1 MLSGI
6 SLMGKVSASNFILM
20 FRSGENNQTVK
31 KQILISIPI
40 VAAAIIVLFFFDERI
55 WLAASTLVS
64 REPYYL
70 ITDLITTKGLYLF
83 YAVFIG
89 LLIYA
94 LIKKNKKLTGV
105 LIAYIKTQLVFAL
118 VLVRILKIVL
128 GRARPEH
135 GSEFTF
141 FSLAFRY
148 NSFPSG
154 HSTDAFVS
162 GVFLFYL
169 LKQSKYSACRF
180 LPLGYAFLIAVS
192 RVFISSHYPS
202 DVLAGMVIGILGAWF
217 FISRLPDYS
226 TKRL

>member
-1 MLSGI
+1 M
-6 SLMGKVSASNFILM
+6 IL
-20 FRSGENNQTVK
+20 RPGENNQVVK
-31 KQILISIPI
+31 KPILISIPI
-40 VAAAIIVLFFFDERI
+40 VVAVIAILFFFDERI

-64 REPYYL
+64 REPYYR

-89 LLIYA
+89 LLAYA
-94 LIKKNKKLTGV
+94 LIKRNKNLTGLLV
-105 LIAYIKTQLVFAL
+105 AYIKAQLVFAL

-135 GSEFTF
+135 GSDFTF

-154 HSTDAFVS
+154 HSADAFVC

-180 LPLGYAFLIAVS
+180 LPLIYAFLIAVS

-202 DVLAGMVIGILGAWF
+202 DVLAGMAIGILGAWF
-217 FISRLPDYS
+217 YIARLPN
-226 TKRL
+226 

>member
-1 MLSGI
+1 M
-6 SLMGKVSASNFILM
+6 
-20 FRSGENNQTVK
+20 VK
-31 KQILISIPI
+31 KPILISIPI
-40 VAAAIIVLFFFDERI
+40 VVAVIAILFFFDERI

-64 REPYYL
+64 REPYYR

-89 LLIYA
+89 LLAYA
-94 LIKKNKKLTGV
+94 LIKRNKNLTGLLV
-105 LIAYIKTQLVFAL
+105 AYIKAQLVFAL

-135 GSEFTF
+135 GSDFTF

-154 HSTDAFVS
+154 HSADAFVC

-180 LPLGYAFLIAVS
+180 LPLIYAFLIAIS

-202 DVLAGMVIGILGAWF
+202 DVLAGIVIGTLGAWF
-217 FISRLPDYS
+217 FISRLNDRNH
-226 TKRL
+226 RLY

>member
-1 MLSGI
+1 M
-6 SLMGKVSASNFILM
+6 IL
-20 FRSGENNQTVK
+20 RPGENNQVVK
-31 KQILISIPI
+31 KPILISIPI
-40 VAAAIIVLFFFDERI
+40 VVAVIAILFFFDERI

-64 REPYYL
+64 REPYYR
-70 ITDLITTKGLYLF
+70 ISDLITTKGLYLF

-89 LLIYA
+89 LLAYA
-94 LIKKNKKLTGV
+94 LIKRNKNLTGLLV
-105 LIAYIKTQLVFAL
+105 AYIKAQLVFAL

-135 GSEFTF
+135 GSDFTF

-154 HSTDAFVS
+154 HSADAFVC

-180 LPLGYAFLIAVS
+180 LPLIYAFLIAVS

-202 DVLAGMVIGILGAWF
+202 DVLAGMAIGILGAWF
-217 FISRLPDYS
+217 YIARLPN
-226 TKRL
+226 